1 MQRVRSPGAKAMK
14 SSAMHYRLM
23 NEYSVA
29 WPFWGDDGL
38 AADGTP
44 SLPPR
49 IEAAVR
55 DWAAG
60 FNGSYSWEHGWPN
73 ATAAREHAEQSRRLH
88 AIIEKLLSPDDTV
101 TLDLWETTHSGGPKG
116 HGRSA

>member
-1 MQRVRSPGAKAMK
+1 
-14 SSAMHYRLM
+14 MHYRLM

-44 SLPPR
+44 ALPQR
-49 IEAAVR
+49 IDAAVR

-60 FNGSYSWEHGWPN
+60 FNQSYSWEHGWPN
-73 ATAAREHAEQSRRLH
+73 PAAAREHAEQGRRLH
-88 AIIEKLLSPDDTV
+88 AIIEKLLPPDDTV
-101 TLDLWETTHSGGPKG
+101 TLDLWETTHRGGPKV
-116 HGRSA
+116 HGRST